1 MKLLLVEDEIELAYI
16 VAKGLRKCNYAV
28 DIAHDGQAALMNV
41 EINDYD
47 CIILDLNIPLIDG
60 IDVLRKVR
68 EHDQTTKILILS
80 ARSEIED
87 RVLGLDEGANDYL
100 IKPFDFLELE
110 ARIRTLS
117 RITLVKQTSVLTY
130 KQIQIDTQKKE
141 STYWKQLL
149 PLTKKEYGIL
159 EYLMI
164 HQEEVISSEILVEHV
179 WESDVDLFSNS
190 LKFHIHSLKKKLN
203 EISMEY
209 SYIQNIRGQGY
220 KLYEVKNETIS

>member
-141 STYWKQLL
+141 STYRKQLL

>member
-1 MKLLLVEDEIELAYI
+1 MKLLLVEDETELAYI

-28 DIAHDGQAALMNV
+28 DIAHDGEEALMNY

-60 IDVLRKVR
+60 LDVLRQIRKN
-68 EHDQTTKILILS
+68 DQTTKILILS
-80 ARSEIED
+80 ARSDIED

-117 RITLVKQTSVLTY
+117 RIATVKQNALLNY
-130 KQIQIDTQKKE
+130 KQIQIDTQKK
-141 STYWKQLL
+141 SVTYQKQTLN
-149 PLTKKEYGIL
+149 LTKKEYGIL
-159 EYLMI
+159 EYLTL
-164 HQEEVISSEILVEHV
+164 HQEVVISSETLIEHV

-190 LKFHIHSLKKKLN
+190 LKFHIHSLKKKIN
-203 EISMEY
+203 EISTEY

-220 KLYEVKNETIS
+220 QLFEVKNETIS